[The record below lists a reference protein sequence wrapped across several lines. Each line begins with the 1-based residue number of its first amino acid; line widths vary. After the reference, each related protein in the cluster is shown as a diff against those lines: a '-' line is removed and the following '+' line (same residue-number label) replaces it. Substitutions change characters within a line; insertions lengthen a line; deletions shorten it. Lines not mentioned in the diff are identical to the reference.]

1 MRDATMNDLEGFY
14 LLLKAKQPKQ
24 KSNVLIKLLKTGIKN
39 LIDDV
44 DYRRGRHAITEI
56 RRTLDATEALKL
68 NDLNKVGLL
77 MNQSH
82 DSLRWN
88 WNLFN

>member
-1 MRDATMNDLEGFY
+1 M
-14 LLLKAKQPKQ
+14 
-24 KSNVLIKLLKTGIKN
+24 IKLLKTGIKN